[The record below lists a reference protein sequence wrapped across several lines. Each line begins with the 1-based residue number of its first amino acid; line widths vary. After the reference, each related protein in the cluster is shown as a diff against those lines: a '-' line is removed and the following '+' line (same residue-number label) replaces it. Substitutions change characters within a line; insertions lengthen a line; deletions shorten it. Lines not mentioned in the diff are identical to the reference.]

1 MKEKFVDEIYMR
13 EVLEKETKIIKNEEL
28 NSYITFKKVLKTSSP
43 CRMYINGRKVI
54 IVDNGYTIIEYS
66 PLDKKYNV
74 RLFIDN
80 NKNILLYYF
89 DIINSLRLINNRIY
103 IEDLYLD
110 VIVETEFSNNLG
122 FHINLVD
129 ENELI
134 DALNNKKINKKQ
146 FDMAYNEAN
155 KLMKEI
161 VDNKNIFIN
170 RGIKDYIDFL

>member
-13 EVLEKETKIIKNEEL
+13 EVLEKEIKIKKNEEL
-28 NSYITFKKVLKTSSP
+28 NSYITFKKIIKTSSP
-43 CRMYINGRKVI
+43 CRMYINGKKVI

-89 DIINSLRLINNRIY
+89 DIINSSRLINNRIY

-122 FHINLVD
+122 LHINLVD

-134 DALNNKKINKKQ
+134 DALNNKKINNKQ